1 MENILESEIDPTIK
15 IEDISYHIN
24 DSLYNISDDQRNWTY
39 DNLHD
44 ISTYSEDSLTRIV
57 ILFDSFSIN
66 ATYNYSKIKDY
77 ELTVRRFH
85 KSTLDGMS
93 AAEWDRSKTLFDF
106 SKTKKNYDFIGR

>member
-44 ISTYSEDSLTRIV
+44 MITYS
-57 ILFDSFSIN
+57 
-66 ATYNYSKIKDY
+66 
-77 ELTVRRFH
+77 
-85 KSTLDGMS
+85 
-93 AAEWDRSKTLFDF
+93 
-106 SKTKKNYDFIGR
+106 